1 MRSLVKLVR
10 RYVLA
15 GVGIALGVL
24 ILNVVIPFG
33 VIFAV
38 AYRSYFQLPF
48 RPSQIA
54 DSFTLDETGTPRPGP
69 EHTEEEWFYS
79 FDWAMML
86 NDAGEIVYRHDLPA
100 ELDHPYTTREVVSFT
115 RWYLED
121 YPVMCYL
128 TDYGVLVLG
137 YPKGSL
143 VRYSF
148 YMKSDL
154 LHALLATVR
163 PVILV
168 DLLVIVLPCVL
179 FAWGMHRRLRDVE
192 QGLQELAAG
201 RPVQLA
207 EKGATAALARQLN
220 QTGEHLRSQSE
231 RIARR
236 DAARTDWIAGVSH
249 DIRTPLA
256 LIFGQVEAKRS

>member
-24 ILNVVIPFG
+24 ILNVVIPFW

-38 AYRSYFQLPF
+38 AYRSNFQLPF

-86 NDAGEIVYRHDLPA
+86 NDAGEIVYRYDLPA

-128 TDYGVLVLG
+128 TDYGALVLG
-137 YPKGSL
+137 YPK
-143 VRYSF
+143 
-148 YMKSDL
+148 
-154 LHALLATVR
+154 
-163 PVILV
+163 
-168 DLLVIVLPCVL
+168 
-179 FAWGMHRRLRDVE
+179 
-192 QGLQELAAG
+192 
-201 RPVQLA
+201 
-207 EKGATAALARQLN
+207 
-220 QTGEHLRSQSE
+220 RSE
-231 RIARR
+231 
-236 DAARTDWIAGVSH
+236 
-249 DIRTPLA
+249 
-256 LIFGQVEAKRS
+256 